1 MRCRMCLCVVR
12 AREDTV
18 RSSYCAHD
26 LYQSSPIIPQ
36 RPDRTID
43 IEAGLG
49 HYRELE
55 EEAKKG
61 EAGFHPIVAHLW
73 TIVR

>member
-1 MRCRMCLCVVR
+1 MTPNNLLLLP
-12 AREDTV
+12 T
-18 RSSYCAHD
+18 
-26 LYQSSPIIPQ
+26 LPQ
-36 RPDRTID
+36 RPDRTVD

>member
-1 MRCRMCLCVVR
+1 MGLRVVHTKCCCPFLSI
-12 AREDTV
+12 ALKTSNNPL
-18 RSSYCAHD
+18 RSPH
-26 LYQSSPIIPQ
+26 PTNQ